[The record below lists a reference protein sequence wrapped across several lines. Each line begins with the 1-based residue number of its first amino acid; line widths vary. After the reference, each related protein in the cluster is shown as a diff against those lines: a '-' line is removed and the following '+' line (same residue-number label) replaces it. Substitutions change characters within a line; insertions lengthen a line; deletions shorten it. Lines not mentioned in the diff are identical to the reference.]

1 MTTHEQ
7 IINYTIKPHGGTLI
21 NRVVEGEERDY
32 LLEAAQSYK
41 VITLNPWSISDLELI
56 GIGGFSPLTGFMGE
70 ADYTKVVE
78 DTHLENGLVWSIP
91 ITLPVSEEE
100 ADKLEIGDDI
110 ALYGEW

>member
-32 LLEAAQSYK
+32 LLEATQSYK

-70 ADYTKVVE
+70 VT
-78 DTHLENGLVWSIP
+78 
-91 ITLPVSEEE
+91 TL
-100 ADKLEIGDDI
+100 KLLKIHILKMD
-110 ALYGEW
+110 